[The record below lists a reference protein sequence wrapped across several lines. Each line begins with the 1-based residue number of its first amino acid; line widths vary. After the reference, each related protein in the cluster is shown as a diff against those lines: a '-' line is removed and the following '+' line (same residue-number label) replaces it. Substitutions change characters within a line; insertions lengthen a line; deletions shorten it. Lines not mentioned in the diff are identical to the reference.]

1 MNSEELVKL
10 ENLIKL
16 ETGKLDSNYA
26 NEKGIYPF
34 FTCAPTPL
42 KIDTYSYD
50 KKAILL
56 AGNNANGNFHIN
68 YYEGKF
74 DAYQRTYIIEVKNEE
89 ILNIKFLYY
98 YLKICLNNFKHFS
111 QGTST
116 KFLTKK
122 IINNF
127 KIRLPPLDF
136 QLKCINILKIIDKEI
151 TTIKKINKNLENQIL
166 ALFKKCFFNFDFKD
180 TPLEGMNIRMKS
192 SEWGNIPE
200 TWEIKYLD
208 DKQDCP
214 IIKSGIDK
222 FDHEKIYIATA
233 DVNNSTIINNNTLI
247 TMNNK
252 PSRANMQPIKKSIW
266 FAKMI
271 DSRKLI
277 MVDDKYSSILNN
289 YIFSTGFCGLNCS
302 NELFYYL
309 WTFLL
314 TDRFNNMKDILCNG
328 TTMQAINNTNVKNI
342 SYIKPDNEI
351 LNYFNKIAKPIY
363 DKIHLNKLEN
373 TYLTKLRDNLLP
385 KLMSG
390 ELDVS
395 QVEL

>member
-151 TTIKKINKNLENQIL
+151 TTIKKINKNLEQL
-166 ALFKKCFFNFDFKD
+166 AKLIYNYLYIDFKLLNNVKFID
-180 TPLEGMNIRMKS
+180 SKIGK
-192 SEWGNIPE
+192 IPE
-200 TWEIKYLD
+200 NWKIMTINEFV
-208 DKQDCP
+208 
-214 IIKSGIDK
+214 KSIMNGGTPK
-222 FDHEKIYIATA
+222 RKESRYWNNGKIPWLKTGE
-233 DVNNSTIINNNTLI
+233 INNNLI
-247 TMNNK
+247 LDSEEFITEEGLINSSAK
-252 PSRANMQPIKKSIW
+252 LLPINTVIIALYGKGTAARVGLLKTE
-266 FAKMI
+266 ATTNQACCAMI
-271 DSRKLI
+271 
-277 MVDDKYSSILNN
+277 
-289 YIFSTGFCGLNCS
+289 C
-302 NELFYYL
+302 E
-309 WTFLL
+309 
-314 TDRFNNMKDILCNG
+314 
-328 TTMQAINNTNVKNI
+328 
-342 SYIKPDNEI
+342 SYIKSVYLYLFLLNKQKQIEQIANGSVQQNLNKKIIGNLPIIVPPDNL
-351 LNYFNKIAKPIY
+351 LNYPIFTKIY
-363 DKIHLNKLEN
+363 DVIYNNLKEIKSLE
-373 TYLTKLRDNLLP
+373 KLRDTLLP

-390 ELDVS
+390 EIDIS

>member
-1 MNSEELVKL
+1 
-10 ENLIKL
+10 
-16 ETGKLDSNYA
+16 
-26 NEKGIYPF
+26 
-34 FTCAPTPL
+34 
-42 KIDTYSYD
+42 
-50 KKAILL
+50 
-56 AGNNANGNFHIN
+56 
-68 YYEGKF
+68 
-74 DAYQRTYIIEVKNEE
+74 
-89 ILNIKFLYY
+89 
-98 YLKICLNNFKHFS
+98 
-111 QGTST
+111 
-116 KFLTKK
+116 
-122 IINNF
+122 
-127 KIRLPPLDF
+127 
-136 QLKCINILKIIDKEI
+136 
-151 TTIKKINKNLENQIL
+151 
-166 ALFKKCFFNFDFKD
+166 
-180 TPLEGMNIRMKS
+180 MKS

-200 TWEIKYLD
+200 TWEIKYLG
-208 DKQDCP
+208 DKQDCS

-277 MVDDKYSSILNN
+277 IVDDKYSSILNN

-373 TYLTKLRDNLLP
+373 TYLTKLRDTLLP